1 MLHAI
6 FFLITGTVSLNVLDK
21 HYQNMGGYTSAEQ
34 RASFPTFFS
43 RTIQLLRKKKL
54 IEYATSRFT
63 VLNTIHS
70 CTGGGMSKG
79 RRVTYISGTLCKV
92 NRQPISASENGDN
105 FLDQLKGEIFCVRT
119 DTNIESFGKGTMIFI

>member
-1 MLHAI
+1 MGATL
-6 FFLITGTVSLNVLDK
+6 LQNNK
-21 HYQNMGGYTSAEQ
+21 HLFP
-34 RASFPTFFS
+34 RSFS
-43 RTIQLLRKKKL
+43 QTIQLLRKKKL

-63 VLNTIHS
+63 VLNTIHA

-79 RRVTYISGTLCKV
+79 RRVTYISGMLCKV
-92 NRQPISASENGDN
+92 NRQPISASENGEN